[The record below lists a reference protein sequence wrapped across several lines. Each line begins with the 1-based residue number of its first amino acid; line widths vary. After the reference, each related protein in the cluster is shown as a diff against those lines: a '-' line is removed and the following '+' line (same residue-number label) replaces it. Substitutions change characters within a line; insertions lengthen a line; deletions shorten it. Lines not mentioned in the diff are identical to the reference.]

1 MTAYNISR
9 QTLIAKQVQLADSP
23 WLRMKGLLGRKSLN
37 PDEGLLISCCNS
49 IHMFFMRFTI
59 DAIFLDRNNTVV
71 GLVCAIPPFSLSP
84 VFWNASKVLEL
95 PSGTVKLSRTE
106 LNDKIKIS

>member
-9 QTLIAKQVQLADSP
+9 QTLIAKQVRFADSP
-23 WLRMKGLLGRKSLN
+23 WARMKGLLGRDSLN
-37 PDEGLLISCCNS
+37 SDEGLLITCCNS
-49 IHMFFMRFTI
+49 IHMFFMRFSI
-59 DAIFLDRNNTVV
+59 DAIFLDRNNSVV

-95 PSGTVKLSRTE
+95 SSGTIKLSGTE
-106 LNDKIKIS
+106 LNDKIEIS